1 MDPYKVLG
9 LEPGASDEEVK
20 QAYRRLAKK
29 YHPDL
34 NPGDAEAARKMQEVN
49 EAYDRIKNPEKYSG
63 PTYQRQSGGQG
74 NPYGSYGNPFGG
86 GYNPFGGGWYYETRQ
101 REPEEDSYQRSAAQ
115 YIRYGRYQEA
125 VNALNNSADRNAR
138 WYYLS
143 ALVLKQREFYK
154 QHKTLDIIFRINA
167 LKSLKKAI
175 LAYEDRI
182 NEAIKMDVGKSNF
195 ETYMCEV
202 GLALSELTYMEK
214 HIRKFAKERN
224 VYTPLS
230 QFLSRSFEKPS
241 PYGVV
246 LVISPWN
253 YPFLLSID
261 PLIDALAAGNTV
273 VLKPSEFSPYT
284 SQVIKDMIEEYFDPE
299 YVACVLGDSEVSSKL
314 LDSKFDY
321 IFYTGSKRVGKIVM
335 NKASQYLTPV
345 TLELGGKS
353 PCIVDK
359 DADIKLA
366 ARRIVFG
373 KYLNCGQTC
382 VAPDYM

>member
-125 VNALNNSADRNAR
+125 VNALNNSTDRNAR

-143 ALVLKQREFYK
+143 ALANQGLGNQV
-154 QHKTLDIIFRINA
+154 TA
-167 LKSLKKAI
+167 L
-175 LAYEDRI
+175 E
-182 NEAIKMDVGKSNF
+182 
-195 ETYMCEV
+195 
-202 GLALSELTYMEK
+202 
-214 HIRKFAKERN
+214 HIRRAVSMEPDNQEYLSALDAIEHGDQAYRRN
-224 VYTPLS
+224 
-230 QFLSRSFEKPS
+230 
-241 PYGVV
+241 
-246 LVISPWN
+246 
-253 YPFLLSID
+253 
-261 PLIDALAAGNTV
+261 AGN
-273 VLKPSEFSPYT
+273 FRGFA
-284 SQVIKDMIEEYFDPE
+284 M
-299 YVACVLGDSEVSSKL
+299 
-314 LDSKFDY
+314 
-321 IFYTGSKRVGKIVM
+321 
-335 NKASQYLTPV
+335 
-345 TLELGGKS
+345 GGS
-353 PCIVDK
+353 PC
-359 DADIKLA
+359 ASLCLCYLA
-366 ARRIVFG
+366 QIFCCRGNFFCC
-373 KYLNCGQTC
+373 L
-382 VAPDYM
+382 